1 MADLT
6 QTPEQVQADLDAV
19 EASKV
24 GLASISDSADTR
36 STAVKKSGFHSL
48 EANSS
53 NAPDTDRAVLISAVR
68 NTAASGEI
76 RYGQIAITESG
87 KLYWAEDTNG
97 TLGAWNEGVSI
108 AEVQTLTNKTL
119 AAPVISGDL
128 INAADSTGSL
138 GSTAVRWLKGWF
150 DTLTAGTLTLGAG
163 SIVDS
168 SGAIDFGNENLSTT
182 GTLDAG
188 NTDITGTLGASGA
201 VTLANEL
208 KMPNNKQISME
219 EAGGSSKRILGMGSD
234 NNLRV
239 NLDGTGKTI
248 IYSGAAVAATFDAS
262 QNTAL
267 AGTLGVSG
275 LATLNTGVAL
285 GTATTLPTGV
295 QAHLSAAET
304 ASMRIDAKGTSGSNA
319 ARYQLYSEGVFKGQ
333 LSYSEAAGR
342 TQIWGSNGSLPAV
355 EIDGAKNVSIPN
367 GTLDVTGAV
376 SKGSGSFKISHPLP
390 ELTDTHHLVHS
401 FTESPQADL
410 LYSGVA
416 DLVKGT
422 ASINIDTFH
431 SMTEGTFEVLCRNVR
446 TFSSNETGFHHVRCS
461 VEGNILSL
469 DCEDSDCTDTVSWL
483 VIGERKDQHMFDT
496 GWTNENGEVIVE
508 PLKPEPVPEP
518 EPVQRTVQVAIR
530 EEYNQIVPAVL
541 DDVGEVVEEERTTRA
556 IRQVTKIET
565 VDVPESIELI
575 DGVATLI
582 PATTEEKPVPQFET
596 LGVFD
601 TEGNPVY

>member
-342 TQIWGSNGSLPAV
+342 TQI
-355 EIDGAKNVSIPN
+355 
-367 GTLDVTGAV
+367 
-376 SKGSGSFKISHPLP
+376 
-390 ELTDTHHLVHS
+390 
-401 FTESPQADL
+401 
-410 LYSGVA
+410 
-416 DLVKGT
+416 
-422 ASINIDTFH
+422 
-431 SMTEGTFEVLCRNVR
+431 
-446 TFSSNETGFHHVRCS
+446 
-461 VEGNILSL
+461 
-469 DCEDSDCTDTVSWL
+469 
-483 VIGERKDQHMFDT
+483 
-496 GWTNENGEVIVE
+496 
-508 PLKPEPVPEP
+508 
-518 EPVQRTVQVAIR
+518 
-530 EEYNQIVPAVL
+530 
-541 DDVGEVVEEERTTRA
+541 
-556 IRQVTKIET
+556 
-565 VDVPESIELI
+565 
-575 DGVATLI
+575 
-582 PATTEEKPVPQFET
+582 
-596 LGVFD
+596 
-601 TEGNPVY
+601 